1 MDSHCTRYHYEQ
13 PLKSAARRAR
23 REVSSAR
30 PVTSLMPRGVLAASQ
45 YQQFL
50 TQSIEQPLPI
60 QHHPQ
65 QLRVQSSSC
74 RAIEHRDNRTAAINQ
89 RPVAIPASFETG
101 MVPQEQ
107 SAARASAHPSARS
120 NMSSPPHDRSTY
132 DATSVFSMPV
142 PEPYSS
148 SSTCTARSQGSDLH
162 RSRCERVNP

>member
-1 MDSHCTRYHYEQ
+1 MGDTRQFGVTADGQ
-13 PLKSAARRAR
+13 PLHTVPFEPQLQIGGKTGAARGIQRTAGHILG
-23 REVSSAR
+23 
-30 PVTSLMPRGVLAASQ
+30 VTGVLAASQ

-107 SAARASAHPSARS
+107 SAARVGASQRTVKHELSPAR
-120 NMSSPPHDRSTY
+120 PFHI
-132 DATSVFSMPV
+132 
-142 PEPYSS
+142 
-148 SSTCTARSQGSDLH
+148 
-162 RSRCERVNP
+162 